1 MIRSM
6 ESIILFEET
15 LLNNYCVP
23 NIKLGANDAQIM
35 LLHSFWKE
43 LEDGLIKLYFEIY

>member
-15 LLNNYCVP
+15 LLSNYCVP

-35 LLHSFWKE
+35 LLYSVWKK
-43 LEDGLIKLYFEIY
+43 LNGLINLYFEIY